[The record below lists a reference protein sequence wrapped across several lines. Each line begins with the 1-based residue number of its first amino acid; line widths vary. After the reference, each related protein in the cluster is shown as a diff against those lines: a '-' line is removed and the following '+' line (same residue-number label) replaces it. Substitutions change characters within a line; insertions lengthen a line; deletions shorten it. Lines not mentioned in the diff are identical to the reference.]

1 MSLSSLKTLFPLL
14 LVTLAGC
21 SSGNSEQQKIE
32 AIAKHRADILA
43 ADLPIEHGPLK
54 VIQSRS
60 HANTVELVM
69 LYNGEKPA
77 AELVNSSVKFYCNN
91 SEIRS
96 NLDLGVEYQITM
108 RNARGK
114 LLVSQHISADSCSDV
129 K

>member
-1 MSLSSLKTLFPLL
+1 MSFSSLKTLFPLL
-14 LVTLAGC
+14 LVTLVGC
-21 SSGNSEQQKIE
+21 ASGSSEQQKIE

-54 VIQSRS
+54 IIQSRS

-69 LYNGEKPA
+69 LYNGDKPV
-77 AELVNSSVKFYCNN
+77 AELVNSSVTFYCNN

-114 LLVSQHISADSCSDV
+114 LLLSQHISSDSCSNV
-129 K
+129 E